1 VTARDALCQVL
12 DEVDVQRVRR
22 MVETAREDREG
33 PYGMRFDHVG
43 LLVFPRSV
51 QEALAGLPAA
61 GLPVSRTLPSVVVR
75 ERISLRYGLDRP
87 EILIAHLDVGEGRR
101 AELFLSADC
110 PSYVADDERIRECES
125 HLGFETAGTRLGVLE
140 AMRADGL
147 LPDGGGFNPA
157 AGFSPGAGNQGRSVF
172 YFRNDG
178 DGERLEVA
186 VAGQA
191 STELSRHLGGGDV
204 RRQMLELLTGAWQ
217 TQALRTAAEL
227 GLADQL
233 LERKLTLA
241 ELAETISCPVD
252 RLGRLLH
259 YLEQLGTVEERD
271 GRIRLTPLGE
281 TLSRNSPSSLHG
293 VALLYGGLFY
303 ESFGELPDT
312 VRGTTSGFELA
323 YDAQPL
329 DYFESHPDEA
339 KLFQR
344 AMSDQCRD
352 VFDAIASQLD
362 LAGIGIV
369 TDVGGGTGALLSRI
383 LDKAP
388 QVSGVLF
395 DTEATVATAQDVLRA
410 RHGPRIAA
418 VGGDFFAGVPRGD
431 LLILSRIL
439 HDWDDAACVGI
450 LARCREAMPPGGRL
464 VVVERLLSD
473 RPDHASLAAP
483 WDINMMVNNTAGR
496 ERTLA
501 DYRQLLD
508 TTGFSLT
515 ARSELPLEVCL
526 LQAVAI

>member
-1 VTARDALCQVL
+1 
-12 DEVDVQRVRR
+12 
-22 MVETAREDREG
+22 
-33 PYGMRFDHVG
+33 
-43 LLVFPRSV
+43 
-51 QEALAGLPAA
+51 
-61 GLPVSRTLPSVVVR
+61 VVVR
-75 ERISLRYGLDRP
+75 DRVSLRYGLDRP
-87 EILIAHLDVGEGRR
+87 DIVIAHLDVGDGKK
-101 AELFLSADC
+101 AELFLSAGC
-110 PSYVADDERIRECES
+110 PGYVADDERIRECEA

-140 AMRADGL
+140 AMRADGF

-157 AGFSPGAGNQGRSVF
+157 AGNQGRSVF
-172 YFRNDG
+172 YFRNEA

-191 STELSRHLGGGDV
+191 SSELSRHLGGADV

-241 ELAETISCPVD
+241 ELAEATSCPAD
-252 RLGRLLH
+252 RLARLLH
-259 YLEQLGTVEERD
+259 YLEQLGAVEERD

-303 ESFGELPDT
+303 QSFGWLPDS
-312 VRGTTSGFELA
+312 VRGGTSGFELA
-323 YDAQPL
+323 CGAQPL
-329 DYFESHPDEA
+329 DYFDSHPAEA
-339 KLFQR
+339 EVFQR
-344 AMSDQCRD
+344 AMSDQFRD
-352 VFDAIASQLD
+352 VFDALASQLD
-362 LAGIGIV
+362 LADVGVV

-388 QVSGVLF
+388 HVSGVLF
-395 DTEATVATAQDVLRA
+395 DTPATVTSAQAALRA
-410 RHGPRIAA
+410 RHGARVGA
-418 VGGDFFAGVPRGD
+418 VGGDFFSGVPGGD

-450 LARCREAMPPGGRL
+450 LARCREAMVPGGRL
-464 VVVERLLSD
+464 AVVERLLSD
-473 RPDHASLAAP
+473 RPDRASLAAA
-483 WDINMMVNNTAGR
+483 WDINMMINNTAGR

-508 TTGFSLT
+508 TTGFAMTS
-515 ARSELPLEVCL
+515 RSELPLEVCL
-526 LQAVAI
+526 LQAVAT